1 MNGILRITD
10 PILSDDSIDKYED
23 VEYEPVAGT
32 NLNSSGA
39 DIRLAIETQDIFTH
53 PSESFLI
60 IEGRLLKAD
69 GTPYDPANLITL
81 TNNGIMHLFKRI
93 RYDLSG
99 QEIENIMNVGQ
110 VTTMLGLL
118 KYPDDFS
125 KSKGLNQLW
134 YKDTTIRADNENG
147 GFNVRRTYIFQAD
160 PVGSFSFK
168 IPLKHIFGFC
178 EDYDFSK
185 SKGLNQ
191 LWYKDT
197 TIRADN
203 ENGGFNVRRTYI
215 FQADPVGSFSFKIP
229 LKHIFGFCEDY
240 DKVVYGLKHNL
251 TLTRNNDNDAIF
263 KSAALAVGGRDNV
276 ADGQVRLSKVSWF
289 MPHVTPADK
298 VKMELYKII
307 ERKEKIPVGYRM
319 IQCDSATIPHNS
331 TSFSRRLSVKSS
343 PEVPRFIIVG
353 FQTNKSGNQKRN
365 PSVFDS
371 VNISNI
377 YVMLNSMR
385 YPTADYNISFD
396 KQQFS
401 RVYGDTA
408 DFRSKFFN
416 MDELVSSPNINPSDY
431 RTLYP
436 LFLFDV
442 SKQSEKLKYS
452 TTDIQVKMFFSDGI
466 PLNTQVYGV
475 IISDRLI
482 NFQSDGNKFS
492 VVF

>member
-1 MNGILRITD
+1 MSSILRITD

-23 VEYEPVAGT
+23 IEYEPVAGT
-32 NLNSSGA
+32 NLNSSDA
-39 DIRLAIETQDIFTH
+39 DIRLTIQTQDIFTH

-60 IEGRLLKAD
+60 IEGVLKKHDNTEYDAAD
-69 GTPYDPANLITL
+69 LVTL

-110 VTTMLGLL
+110 ATTMLGLL

-134 YKDTTIRADNENG
+134 YKDTTINANNNNNG
-147 GFNVRRTYIFQAD
+147 FSIRRNYILLNAD
-160 PVGSFSFK
+160 PIGTFSF
-168 IPLKHIFGFC
+168 
-178 EDYDFSK
+178 
-185 SKGLNQ
+185 
-191 LWYKDT
+191 
-197 TIRADN
+197 R
-203 ENGGFNVRRTYI
+203 
-215 FQADPVGSFSFKIP
+215 IP

-263 KSAALAVGGRDNV
+263 KAPNDVGGVDVV
-276 ADGQVRLSKVSWF
+276 ADGRVILSKVSWF

-298 VKMELYKII
+298 DKMELYKII
-307 ERKEKIPVGYRM
+307 ERKEKIPVVYRM
-319 IQCDSATIPHNS
+319 IQCDSASIPQHS
-331 TSFSRRLSVKSS
+331 TSFSWRLSVKSS

-353 FQTNKSGNQKRN
+353 FQTNKSGNQKQN
-365 PSVFDS
+365 PSLFDT
-371 VNISNI
+371 VNVSNI

-385 YPTADYNISFD
+385 YPTTDYNISFD
-396 KQQFS
+396 EQRFS

-408 DFRSKFFN
+408 NIRSNFFN

-431 RTLYP
+431 RYLYP

-452 TTDIQVKMFFSDGI
+452 TTDIQIKMHFSTGMAA
-466 PLNTQVYGV
+466 NTQAYAV

-482 NFQSDGNKFS
+482 NFQSDRNKFS

>member
-53 PSESFLI
+53 PSKSFLI
-60 IEGRLLKAD
+60 IEGELKKNDNNRYAD
-69 GTPYDPANLITL
+69 DDPIAL

-93 RYDLSG
+93 RYDLSR
-99 QEIENIMNVGQ
+99 QEMENIMNVGQ
-110 VTTMLGLL
+110 ATTMLGLL

-134 YKDTTIRADNENG
+134 YKDTMNTAVLADNV
-147 GFNVRRTYIFQAD
+147 GFKIRHDYIITNSR
-160 PVGSFSFK
+160 PRGSFSFR

-178 EDYDFSK
+178 
-185 SKGLNQ
+185 G
-191 LWYKDT
+191 
-197 TIRADN
+197 
-203 ENGGFNVRRTYI
+203 
-215 FQADPVGSFSFKIP
+215 
-229 LKHIFGFCEDY
+229 DY

-251 TLTRNNDNDAIF
+251 TLTRNDDNEAIYRG
-263 KSAALAVGGRDNV
+263 ANAAAGGALAVSKIV
-276 ADGQVRLSKVSWF
+276 LSKISWF

-298 VKMELYKII
+298 DKMELYKII
-307 ERKEKIPVGYRM
+307 ETKEKIPVGYRM
-319 IQCDSATIPHNS
+319 IQCDSASIPQNL
-331 TSFSRRLSVKSS
+331 TSFSWRLSVKSS

-353 FQTNKSGNQKRN
+353 FQAGKSGNQEQN
-365 PSVFDS
+365 PSIFDN
-371 VNISNI
+371 VNVSNI
-377 YVMLNSMR
+377 YVMLNSVR
-385 YPTADYNISFD
+385 YPTADYNIVFVGQ
-396 KQQFS
+396 KFS
-401 RVYGDTA
+401 RVYGDVA
-408 DFRSKFFN
+408 EFRAKFFN
-416 MDELVSSPNINPSDY
+416 MDELVSSPNITPADY

-452 TTDIQVKMFFSDGI
+452 TTDIQVKMHFNAGI
-466 PLNTQVYGV
+466 PANTEAYAV

>member
-1 MNGILRITD
+1 MNSILRITD
-10 PILSDDSIDKYED
+10 PILKDDSIDKYE
-23 VEYEPVAGT
+23 EIAYEPVAGT
-32 NLNSSGA
+32 NLNASGQ
-39 DIRLAIETQDIFTH
+39 DIRLTIETQDIFTH
-53 PSESFLI
+53 PSESYLI
-60 IEGRLLKAD
+60 IEGQLIRSD
-69 GTPYDPANLITL
+69 NGTAYVDVANVLITL

-110 VTTMLGLL
+110 ATTMLGLL

-134 YKDTTIRADNENG
+134 YKDTNNTATNNNI
-147 GFNVRRTYIFQAD
+147 GFIVRRNYIITNSD
-160 PVGSFSFK
+160 PVGTFSFK

-178 EDYDFSK
+178 D
-185 SKGLNQ
+185 
-191 LWYKDT
+191 
-197 TIRADN
+197 
-203 ENGGFNVRRTYI
+203 
-215 FQADPVGSFSFKIP
+215 
-229 LKHIFGFCEDY
+229 DY

-263 KSAALAVGGRDNV
+263 KTNNVDGGGLDV
-276 ADGQVRLSKVSWF
+276 VVDGKVILRKVSWF

-298 VKMELYKII
+298 DKMELCKII

-319 IQCDSATIPHNS
+319 IQCDSASIPQNS
-331 TSFSRRLSVKSS
+331 TSFSWRLSVKSS

-353 FQTNKSGNQKRN
+353 FQTAKSGNQKAN
-365 PSVFDS
+365 PSLFDN
-371 VNISNI
+371 VDVSNI

-385 YPTADYNISFD
+385 YPTTDYNISFNE
-396 KQQFS
+396 QRFS
-401 RVYGDTA
+401 RVYGDAA

-416 MDELVSSPNINPSDY
+416 MDELISSPNITPSDY

-452 TTDIQVKMFFSDGI
+452 TTDIQIKMHFSANI
-466 PLNTQVYGV
+466 PANTQAYAV